1 MAQPSSRGTL
11 FFCWFFIIVGSV
23 AVGIGGWMFVKSLL
37 TKGWPATDGVI
48 RSAGMK
54 SSSNDKGTTYSPK
67 VTYTYQV
74 AGVSYK
80 GDKIAIGQVSSSA
93 GYAQG
98 VLDRY
103 PVGTNISVHYSPG
116 NPAKAVLETGI
127 HGGTWICLGV
137 GTAFTL
143 FGVMFLR
150 ILGAAAKAQLPGAP
164 QTTSVKTNPD
174 GSISMDKP
182 PVLFGVICLLAGA
195 GVCFAPPSGG
205 TPNWIV
211 YAGGGMFSSMGISML
226 LSRLENKMYSK
237 IAMFLGLAL
246 FMAMFHWVAF
256 GSGERI
262 GTSTTPFS
270 QQSGVNVRWP
280 FAIVTILLD
289 LALVAAFFHWLFKRR
304 KD

>member
-1 MAQPSSRGTL
+1 MAQLSKRGIL
-11 FFCWFFIIVGSV
+11 LFCWFFISVGSV
-23 AVGIGGWMFVKSLL
+23 LVCVGGWMFVKSFR
-37 TKGWPATDGVI
+37 TGYWPVTDGVI
-48 RSAGMK
+48 RSAWMK
-54 SSSNDKGTTYSPK
+54 PSSSGKGSTTYKPE

-103 PVGTNISVHYSPG
+103 PVGTNISVHYSPT

-137 GTAFTL
+137 GTAFAM

-150 ILGAAAKAQLPGAP
+150 ILTAAEKAQLPGAP
-164 QTTSVKTNPD
+164 QTSAVKTNPD

-182 PVLFGVICLLAGA
+182 PVLLGAICLLAGV
-195 GVCFAPPSGG
+195 GVCFAQPSGG

-211 YAGGGMFSSMGISML
+211 YAGGGMFGSMGIFIL
-226 LSRLENKMYSK
+226 LSRLENKVYSK

-246 FMAMFHWVAF
+246 FMAIFH
-256 GSGERI
+256 
-262 GTSTTPFS
+262 
-270 QQSGVNVRWP
+270 
-280 FAIVTILLD
+280 
-289 LALVAAFFHWLFKRR
+289 
-304 KD
+304 